1 MTGGLKKI
9 SRYLLASAGVIGIF
23 VAAPEAKAQSQAD
36 LQQIQAQIQQMQ
48 ATIQALQKQVA
59 DAKAQAAAA
68 NATAASAG
76 GDIDLKV
83 KWKGAP
89 ELSSA
94 DGKFKMKVRGR
105 LEVDY
110 NKVDQDTPITSF
122 PDVSATEVRRGR
134 LGVEGILW
142 WDWKYV
148 FEVDLANDAVRIKDA
163 YLQYQGWKVWD
174 NPLLFRIGNFKT
186 FNTFEDETSDRFV
199 DTMERA
205 AFINAWDIERQIG
218 FATMY
223 YTERFGLAAGIF
235 GERFPS
241 TADAPLFPGFTGDE
255 DLTFAARAFGS
266 PINRETNGVPQVLHF
281 GASVRTR
288 DAGNDQPLFQYGNN
302 ARGADLHLA
311 NAPSLTGNIGDQDTF
326 WGLEAAALWG
336 PFSLQGEYA
345 QLDVDL
351 PGGPF
356 IGANPPGNNPPGQL
370 FTAVN
375 PFIGIPDPTFKG
387 WYIEGS
393 WFFGGH
399 KTYEEDG
406 RWGRPKLDSPMFQR
420 SGGWG
425 ALQLVGKY
433 DVLDQ
438 SDTAFNNADGC
449 RDTRLFPGLSNT
461 ATGFPANG

>member
-1 MTGGLKKI
+1 MTGGLKNI

-23 VAAPEAKAQSQAD
+23 GAAPEAQAQSQQD

-94 DGKFKMKVRGR
+94 DGRFKMKVRGR

-110 NKVDQDTPITSF
+110 NNVDQDSFITSF
-122 PDVSATEVRRGR
+122 PDVNATELRRAR

-142 WDWKYV
+142 YDWKYV
-148 FEVDLANDAVRIKDA
+148 LEVDFANDTVRMKDA
-163 YLQYQGWKVWD
+163 YLQYQGWKIWD
-174 NPLLFRIGNFKT
+174 NPLLLRIGNFKT

-223 YTERFGLAAGIF
+223 YSEHFGLAAGIF

-241 TADAPLFPGFTGDE
+241 TVDTPQFAGFTGDE
-255 DLTFAARAFGS
+255 DLTFAARAFAA

-311 NAPSLTGNIGDQDTF
+311 NAPSVTGRIGDEDNF
-326 WGLEAAALWG
+326 GVLR
-336 PFSLQGEYA
+336 
-345 QLDVDL
+345 L
-351 PGGPF
+351 PPCGGDRKS
-356 IGANPPGNNPPGQL
+356 
-370 FTAVN
+370 V
-375 PFIGIPDPTFKG
+375 
-387 WYIEGS
+387 
-393 WFFGGH
+393 
-399 KTYEEDG
+399 
-406 RWGRPKLDSPMFQR
+406 
-420 SGGWG
+420 
-425 ALQLVGKY
+425 V
-433 DVLDQ
+433 
-438 SDTAFNNADGC
+438 
-449 RDTRLFPGLSNT
+449 
-461 ATGFPANG
+461 